1 MMERKIWT
9 GLILFFAF
17 QRLLTAGVISNEIIS
32 TNELDTVLTIFI
44 SPHCPICQKYSVILN
59 DINKMAESN
68 NITMI
73 GVVSG
78 TFYDQEM
85 VDVFVSK
92 FAIEYT
98 ILMDSSYVHR
108 NKWNATVTPEA
119 ILSIGDSVVYRGLI
133 DNWFYEIGRSSNK
146 TTYHYL
152 IDAISAL
159 VEGRGLIVKETK
171 PVGCILE

>member
-1 MMERKIWT
+1 MMGRKIWT

-17 QRLLTAGVISNEIIS
+17 QGLLTAGVISNEIIS
-32 TNELDTVLTIFI
+32 TNEFDTVLTVFI

-59 DINKMAESN
+59 DINKMAENN

-78 TFYDQEM
+78 TFYDQGI
-85 VDVFVSK
+85 VDAFISK

-98 ILMDSSYVHR
+98 ILMDSAYVHR
-108 NKWNATVTPEA
+108 NKWKATVTPEA
-119 ILSIGDSVVYRGLI
+119 ILSVGDSVVYRGLI
-133 DNWFYEIGRSSNK
+133 DNWFYEIGKSSNK
-146 TTYHYL
+146 TTSHYL
-152 IDAISAL
+152 IDAIRAL
-159 VEGRGLIVKETK
+159 VEGRELTEKETK